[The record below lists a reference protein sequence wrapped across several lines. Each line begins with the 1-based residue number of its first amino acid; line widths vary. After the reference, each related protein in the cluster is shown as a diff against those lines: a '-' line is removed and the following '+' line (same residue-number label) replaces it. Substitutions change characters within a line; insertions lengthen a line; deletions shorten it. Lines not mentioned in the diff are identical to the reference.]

1 MVDIRLRAGIYP
13 RVSSQKQ
20 VMEGFSLDAQRN
32 YLNNFCKTQGWTIVG
47 DYGDEG
53 ISAKNVHDREG
64 VMRLI
69 ADIELKKIDV
79 VVLYKFDRLTRDMK
93 DTEEFI
99 ELIRKYGIL
108 VYTLSGGAID
118 VSTPSG
124 RFNTRIQG
132 AVAQLEREVIIE
144 RVVNGFIQKV
154 KEGYSLCSATPSYG
168 YDRKKGQEVQTINP
182 KEAAVVKRIFK
193 MYASGSTFTEIARTL
208 NEEGVKTKKN
218 GKVAKERNG
227 ENKVVINSVWQPKTI
242 RLMLSNVNYIGKV
255 RYGINRTQVS
265 LEDAGK
271 YENKGK
277 GFIADGLHEPIID
290 MSLWNEVQ
298 KRLGKIKRIFRTNHP
313 KDNVYYCGTLV
324 CGICGHKL
332 TTQRTIKVLKDG
344 TKHVHCGYRCAGRE
358 KGLCTA
364 KGMSHLKVENV
375 FLEYLEN
382 IEELDEFDNVDLEP
396 DNSEIEEQIESINK
410 RLNQKN
416 NKIKEIMR
424 YFMNDQIDYKDYHE
438 MKQTLEAEVSNLENE
453 LKKLS
458 PKTNKEEKIDKK
470 KIAKDILSHWQNLTN
485 KERLQFLNEFV
496 EKIVIVNRDDNRLNG
511 KPEILDVKFYEI

>member
-182 KEAAVVKRIFK
+182 NEAAVVKRIFK
-193 MYASGSTFTEIARTL
+193 MYASGSTFTEIARIL
-208 NEEGVKTKKN
+208 NEEGIKTKKN
-218 GKVAKERNG
+218 GKVVKERNG

-298 KRLGKIKRIFRTNHP
+298 KKTWQNK
-313 KDNVYYCGTLV
+313 
-324 CGICGHKL
+324 
-332 TTQRTIKVLKDG
+332 
-344 TKHVHCGYRCAGRE
+344 
-358 KGLCTA
+358 
-364 KGMSHLKVENV
+364 EN
-375 FLEYLEN
+375 L
-382 IEELDEFDNVDLEP
+382 
-396 DNSEIEEQIESINK
+396 QNK
-410 RLNQKN
+410 
-416 NKIKEIMR
+416 
-424 YFMNDQIDYKDYHE
+424 
-438 MKQTLEAEVSNLENE
+438 
-453 LKKLS
+453 S
-458 PKTNKEEKIDKK
+458 PK
-470 KIAKDILSHWQNLTN
+470 
-485 KERLQFLNEFV
+485 R
-496 EKIVIVNRDDNRLNG
+496 
-511 KPEILDVKFYEI
+511 

>member
-1 MVDIRLRAGIYP
+1 M
-13 RVSSQKQ
+13 
-20 VMEGFSLDAQRN
+20 
-32 YLNNFCKTQGWTIVG
+32 
-47 DYGDEG
+47 
-53 ISAKNVHDREG
+53 
-64 VMRLI
+64 
-69 ADIELKKIDV
+69 
-79 VVLYKFDRLTRDMK
+79 
-93 DTEEFI
+93 
-99 ELIRKYGIL
+99 
-108 VYTLSGGAID
+108 
-118 VSTPSG
+118 
-124 RFNTRIQG
+124 
-132 AVAQLEREVIIE
+132 
-144 RVVNGFIQKV
+144 
-154 KEGYSLCSATPSYG
+154 
-168 YDRKKGQEVQTINP
+168 
-182 KEAAVVKRIFK
+182 
-193 MYASGSTFTEIARTL
+193 
-208 NEEGVKTKKN
+208 
-218 GKVAKERNG
+218 
-227 ENKVVINSVWQPKTI
+227 
-242 RLMLSNVNYIGKV
+242 
-255 RYGINRTQVS
+255 
-265 LEDAGK
+265 
-271 YENKGK
+271 
-277 GFIADGLHEPIID
+277 
-290 MSLWNEVQ
+290 
-298 KRLGKIKRIFRTNHP
+298 
-313 KDNVYYCGTLV
+313 YYCGTLV